1 MSNSGFTFRR
11 VREEMIETLL
21 DLGIKDFRVLDAI
34 SQVPRHIFLD
44 EALWSRA
51 YENRSLTIGYKQTI
65 SQPYIVARMTELLIS
80 HTNSR
85 GKIFENLLELGS
97 GCGYQSAVLS
107 FFCENVDAIER
118 IKPLVQKSKENLS
131 QLKINNVLFMHGD
144 GYQDWEK
151 EKKYDGI
158 LCAAAPREYP
168 NDLVSV
174 LNNDAKLV
182 IPVGGA
188 SQKLNVITKINN
200 DEINEEE
207 FDDVSFVPMLAGK
220 SEDGN
225 DVWKINLNTLQQ
237 VSS

>member
-85 GKIFENLLELGS
+85 GKVFENILELGS

-107 FFCENVDAIER
+107 FFSEKVDAIER
-118 IKPLVQKSKENLS
+118 IKPLVQKSRENLS
-131 QLKINNVLFMHGD
+131 QLKINNVLFKHGD
-144 GYQDWEK
+144 GYQDWDNEK
-151 EKKYDGI
+151 IYDGI

-168 NDLVSV
+168 SDLITI
-174 LNNDAKLV
+174 LDNDAKLI

-188 SQKLNVITKINN
+188 TQRLNVITKIN
-200 DEINEEE
+200 DEEINEEK

-225 DVWKINLNTLQQ
+225 DV
-237 VSS
+237 

>member
-80 HTNSR
+80 HTNTR
-85 GKIFENLLELGS
+85 GKVFENLLELGS

-107 FFCENVDAIER
+107 FFSEKVDAIER
-118 IKPLVQKSKENLS
+118 IKPLVHKSRENLS
-131 QLKINNVLFMHGD
+131 NLKINNVLFKNGD
-144 GYQDWEK
+144 GYEDWDK
-151 EKKYDGI
+151 QKRYDGI
-158 LCAAAPREYP
+158 LCAAAPRAYP
-168 NDLVSV
+168 NDLVSI
-174 LNNDAKLV
+174 LNDDAKLV
-182 IPVGGA
+182 IPVGGS
-188 SQKLNVITKINN
+188 SQKLNVITKNK
-200 DEINEEE
+200 DEEIKEEQY
-207 FDDVSFVPMLAGK
+207 DDVSFVPMLAGK

-225 DVWKINLNTLQQ
+225 DV
-237 VSS
+237 